1 VKPFP
6 VSERKRA
13 ANLRNAQNST
23 GPTSADGK
31 IKSSHNAVRHGFTG
45 QVVILTP
52 EDRESHDKFCGA
64 IVEDLH
70 PETPVERQF
79 AHSIAE
85 DFWRNNRLR
94 AAENNLLAK
103 ACAGSENE
111 IETALDT
118 ADAFLQ
124 QTKQLSL
131 LSLYEQRINR
141 SIQKNMDQLRQ
152 VQTER
157 KAEQSKQMEQAMLLA
172 QQSLI
177 KGLEYKPASDGFVYS
192 TAQINQAI
200 DRNNRL
206 TEAVMAT
213 KAAKLAV
220 VSSRAA

>member
-1 VKPFP
+1 MKPI
-6 VSERKRA
+6 SDRKHE
-13 ANLRNAQNST
+13 ANRRNALSST
-23 GPTSADGK
+23 GPTSAAGK
-31 IKSSHNAVRHGFTG
+31 TTSSHNAVRHGFTG

-52 EDRESHDKFCGA
+52 EDRQAHDKFCGA

-70 PETPVERQF
+70 PESPVEHQL
-79 AHSIAE
+79 AHSISE

-103 ACAGSENE
+103 ACAGSQNE